1 MDREFIEKNQIVERY
16 LTGKLPPKGVTDF
29 ERVCRSDPRLVEE
42 LGLAG
47 RVNAAIRLLEASG
60 QPEPWQ
66 EKPRAFWEKPPFI
79 AAAAALAVVFAIS
92 ALLLFL
98 QTRGDAAQI
107 SQLEA
112 DLVARPIDPA
122 STGRTITVLPS
133 RTGPV
138 SAGMFTTGNN
148 GAEFVEMRID
158 VSWADTPSFRVL
170 IERRGEGR
178 VLQLHNLLRDSNG
191 NLRVSLNSSA
201 LGPGLYTIAI
211 ESLNWRGE
219 PTPAAWAAF
228 EVDAG

>member
-16 LTGKLPPKGVTDF
+16 LTGKLPPKGVSDF
-29 ERVCRSDPRLVEE
+29 ERVCRENPGLIEE
-42 LGLAG
+42 LGLAS

-66 EKPRAFWEKPPFI
+66 EKPRAFWEKLPFI
-79 AAAAALAVVFAIS
+79 AAAAALAVVFAV
-92 ALLLFL
+92 ATLVLFL
-98 QTRGDAAQI
+98 QTRSDAAQI
-107 SQLEA
+107 AALEA

-122 STGRTITVLPS
+122 SSTRAITVLPS

-138 SAGMFTTGNN
+138 SRAMFTTGAD

-158 VSWADTPSFRVL
+158 VSWADTPSFRLLV
-170 IERRGEGR
+170 ERSGEGR
-178 VLQLHNLLRDSNG
+178 VLLLHNLLRDSNG

-201 LGPGLYTIAI
+201 LGPGIYTLTID
-211 ESLNWRGE
+211 SLNWRGA

-228 EVDAG
+228 EVEAG